1 MDLVYKELQI
11 HSPSSRRSV
20 RYVKL
25 TPWRIRTA
33 GAVLVLWVLGVVFA
47 LAVSPRVVGG
57 VLGFREY
64 ASLQT
69 ERATLGTRLRGLVD
83 ELSRVAT
90 DAEAARRT
98 LVKLHLAYGLRVPR
112 KAGVPQAPSPPG
124 APTVVSPAATGA
136 IYADTEEYGRSLL
149 DKTGQELT
157 ALAGLFDAVETF
169 EAGHRGD
176 IASVPASCPLRG
188 PDFVLIS
195 PFSIRRSP
203 FTQEMEFHAGID
215 LAATVGTPVRAPAEG
230 VVAYAGR
237 FPISSEVT
245 WWRFGTVVMVRH
257 PAGFV
262 TIYGHLDEA
271 RVTLGQR
278 VHRGDVLGTVGN
290 SGWSASPHLHY
301 EVRIPGASGWRPIDP
316 RLFIL
321 DHHWDDEE
329 EVLAKGRH
337 GPAVGTFEALPPSV
351 R

>member
-33 GAVLVLWVLGVVFA
+33 AAVLVLWVLALLFA

-64 ASLQT
+64 AGLQS
-69 ERATLGTRLRGLVD
+69 ERATLGTRLRGQVD

-90 DAEAARRT
+90 DAEGARRT

-112 KAGVPQAPSPPG
+112 KAAVPQAPSAG
-124 APTVVSPAATGA
+124 VSTAVSPAAPGA
-136 IYADTEEYGRSLL
+136 IYADTVEYGRSLL
-149 DKTGQELT
+149 EKTGQELT
-157 ALAGLFDAVETF
+157 ALAGLFDAVETY
-169 EAGHRGD
+169 EAGHRAE
-176 IASVPASCPLRG
+176 IASVPAACPLRG
-188 PDFVLIS
+188 PDFVLVS

-215 LAATVGTPVRAPAEG
+215 LAATAGTPVRSPAEG

-237 FPISSEVT
+237 FPISSEAT

-257 PAGFV
+257 SAGFV
-262 TIYGHLDEA
+262 TIYGHLDES
-271 RVTLGQR
+271 RVSAEQR

-337 GPAVGTFEALPPSV
+337 GPAAGTFEALPPSV